1 MARLPAVRCRTA
13 LVNQKIVKRL
23 TSMKKTVILCVL
35 GVAVLL
41 AVLGG
46 VKGLQIKRMIAQGEQ
61 FVPPPETVTASEV
74 QSAAWPSELMAVG
87 SLEAVQGVVVTAELP
102 GKVVKIAFEPGH
114 AVKAGDLLVQQDIS
128 LEDAQLRSAEAT
140 MELARLNLER
150 AKELLPENVIT
161 RSSFDNAEA
170 EYKQAAAQ
178 ADTIRATIA
187 KKTIRAPFAGR
198 LGLRLVN
205 LGQTLEGGD
214 PIVSLQSL
222 DPIFVNFQLPQ
233 QELSKIQAGL
243 PVKLTTDALPGEVVT
258 GTITAINPQVDSTT
272 RNVRV
277 QATVTNTREQ
287 LRPGMFVNASVVLPK
302 AKRVLAIPATA
313 VLYAPY
319 SDSVFIVE
327 AKPEKNGEP
336 SGKFLRQ
343 QFVRLGKKRG
353 DFIVVES
360 GLKEGET
367 VVSTGVFKLR
377 NGQAVVVDNTLAPEF
392 KLVPKPEDA

>member
-1 MARLPAVRCRTA
+1 
-13 LVNQKIVKRL
+13 
-23 TSMKKTVILCVL
+23 MKKTIILSILGLALVI
-35 GVAVLL
+35 G
-41 AVLGG
+41 VLGG

-61 FVPPPETVTASEV
+61 FVPPPETVTTTVV
-74 QSAAWPSELMAVG
+74 QSATWPSELVAVG

-102 GKVVKIAFEPGH
+102 GKVVKIAFEPGR
-114 AVKAGDLLVQQDIS
+114 AVKAGDLLVQQDIT
-128 LEDAQLRSAEAT
+128 LETAQLRSAEAT

-161 RSSFDNAEA
+161 RSSFDNADA

-178 ADTIRATIA
+178 ADTFRATIA

-205 LGQTLEGGD
+205 LGQTLDGGD
-214 PIVSLQSL
+214 PIVSLQSM
-222 DPIFVNFQLPQ
+222 DPIFANFQLPQ
-233 QELSKIQAGL
+233 QELAKIRREL
-243 PVKLTTDALPGEVVT
+243 PVKLTADALPGQTIE
-258 GTITAINPQVDSTT
+258 GTITAVNPQVDSAT

-277 QATVTNTREQ
+277 QATVANSREQ
-287 LRPGMFVNASVVLPK
+287 LRPGMFVNAAVLLPEVQ
-302 AKRVLAIPATA
+302 AVLTIPATA

-327 AKPEKNGEP
+327 AKPDP
-336 SGKFLRQ
+336 SGERSGNVLRQ

-353 DFIVVES
+353 DFIVVNS
-360 GLKEGET
+360 GLEEGET
-367 VVSTGVFKLR
+367 VVSTGAFKLR

-392 KLVPKPEDA
+392 SLAPKPEDA